1 MIRFCTTCPL
11 EIPTLSSLMC
21 EITIFRRY
29 ILCIKKS
36 VSWRTN
42 TKFLPFHISNLNTL
56 YGPQKIL
63 CLQIANYNKPSN
75 FNEKKK
81 KEKDFPFPYS
91 PSKPLEKY
99 NEYNLWLIRGEK
111 EHAMVLIW
119 FSWKY
124 LQYHGLF
131 EKS

>member
-1 MIRFCTTCPL
+1 M
-11 EIPTLSSLMC
+11 
-21 EITIFRRY
+21 RR
-29 ILCIKKS
+29 
-36 VSWRTN
+36 
-42 TKFLPFHISNLNTL
+42 
-56 YGPQKIL
+56 
-63 CLQIANYNKPSN
+63 
-75 FNEKKK
+75 KK